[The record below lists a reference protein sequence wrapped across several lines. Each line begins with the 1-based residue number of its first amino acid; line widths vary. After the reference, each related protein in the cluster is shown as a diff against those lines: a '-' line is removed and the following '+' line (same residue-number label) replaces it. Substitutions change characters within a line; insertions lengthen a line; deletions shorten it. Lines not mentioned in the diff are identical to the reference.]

1 MNFKLLKKF
10 FHQKNLT
17 LSNVDVVVIGAGAA
31 GLSASSEFLKRGKS
45 VICVEAMDR
54 IGGRC
59 FTDHRI
65 FGIPYDIGAH
75 WMHNYSGNNLAKY
88 GIKKSD
94 KFDVYEI
101 KENLLVYDGLNKI
114 NSNNLKETLK
124 KIKAIK
130 NEYLDVKINL
140 NYNKNSP
147 FKDDIPFINQIPKQV
162 KESDWFRTAHQA
174 LGACL
179 AGVDFNNYTIY
190 DEFLNYKEIG
200 AGDGFVKEG
209 YGSLV
214 ANLRK
219 EVPVKLNT
227 VVKEIKWD
235 RKGVIIETNQGSIKS
250 KTCVVTVSTEI
261 LNLGKI
267 KFTPKLPLEKYEAFN
282 GINLGVY
289 NHITLQLKNE
299 FYKSFKILPDTYLLT
314 KIKNKVSPPK
324 GFFGSLRL
332 HDSNLSYFDVGGQFA
347 KNLEKEGEKASIDF
361 VVKSLRSTFGSKFD
375 KFVIKAHA
383 TTWGKNE
390 FSLGSY
396 SSAKPGKAH
405 LRGVLKSSVGDR
417 VFFAG
422 EATSINY
429 GTVHGADLSGKEV
442 ADDVINQLNI

>member
-1 MNFKLLKKF
+1 MLKTIF
-10 FHQKNLT
+10 PKNSYPS
-17 LSNVDVVVIGAGAA
+17 SNVDVVVIGAGAA

-45 VICVEAMDR
+45 VICVEAMNR

-59 FTDHRI
+59 FTDHTI
-65 FGIPYDIGAH
+65 FGIPYDVGAH
-75 WMHNYSGNNLAKY
+75 WMHNYSGNHLAKY

-101 KENLLVYDGLNKI
+101 KENLLVYDGFNKI
-114 NSNNLKETLK
+114 NPQNLNETLK

-130 NEYLDVKINL
+130 YEYLNDKINL
-140 NYNKNSP
+140 NSDDNPP
-147 FKDDIPFINQIPKQV
+147 FKDDIPFINQMPKQV
-162 KESDWFRTAHQA
+162 KGSDWFGTAHQA

-200 AGDGFVKEG
+200 EGDGFVKEG
-209 YGSLV
+209 YGSLL

-227 VVKEIKWD
+227 IVKEIKWD
-235 RKGVIIETNQGSIKS
+235 RKGVIVETNQGSIKS
-250 KTCVVTVSTEI
+250 KTCVVTVSTEV
-261 LNLGKI
+261 LNIGKI
-267 KFTPKLPLEKYEAFN
+267 KFTPKLPVEKYEAFN

-299 FYKSFKILPDTYLLT
+299 FYKSFEILPDTYLFS

-332 HDSNLSYFDVGGQFA
+332 HGSNLSYFDVGGQFA
-347 KNLEKEGEKASIDF
+347 KNLEAEGEKSTIDF

-375 KFVIKAHA
+375 KFIIKAHA

-396 SSAKPGKAH
+396 SSARPGKAH

-422 EATSINY
+422 EASSINY

>member
-1 MNFKLLKKF
+1 MLKTIF
-10 FHQKNLT
+10 PKNNHPS
-17 LSNVDVVVIGAGAA
+17 SNVDVVVIGAGAA

-45 VICVEAMDR
+45 VICVEAMNR

-59 FTDHRI
+59 FTDHTI

-75 WMHNYSGNNLAKY
+75 WMHNYSGNHLAKY

-101 KENLLVYDGLNKI
+101 KENLLVYNGLNKT
-114 NSNNLKETLK
+114 NSNNLNETLK

-130 NEYLDVKINL
+130 DEYLDGKINL
-140 NYNKNSP
+140 NCNENPP

-162 KESDWFRTAHQA
+162 KESDWFGTAHQA

-179 AGVDFNNYTIY
+179 AGTDFKNYTIY

-200 AGDGFVKEG
+200 EGDGFVKEG
-209 YGSLV
+209 YGSLI

-219 EVPVKLNT
+219 EVPVNLNT
-227 VVKEIKWD
+227 TVNEIIWD
-235 RKGVIIETNQGSIKS
+235 KKGVIVETNQGSIKS
-250 KTCVVTVSTEI
+250 KTCVVTVSTEV
-261 LNLGKI
+261 LNREKI

-299 FYKSFKILPDTYLLT
+299 FYKSFEILPDTYLFS

-429 GTVHGADLSGKEV
+429 GTVHGADLSGKQV
-442 ADDVINQLNI
+442 ADDVIHKLNI

>member
-1 MNFKLLKKF
+1 MLKKTF
-10 FHQKNLT
+10 RKQNNT
-17 LSNVDVVVIGAGAA
+17 LPNVEFDVVVIGAGAA
-31 GLSASSEFLKRGKS
+31 GLSASSEFLKSGKS
-45 VICVEAMDR
+45 IICVEASNR

-75 WMHNYSGNNLAKY
+75 WMHNFSGNHLVKY
-88 GIKKSD
+88 GIKNSNE
-94 KFDVYEI
+94 FDVYEI
-101 KENLLVYDGLNKI
+101 KENLLVYDGLNEV
-114 NSNNLKETLK
+114 NSNSLNETLK
-124 KIKAIK
+124 NIKTIK
-130 NEYLDVKINL
+130 DRYLYDKINL
-140 NYNKNSP
+140 NYNEKPP
-147 FKDDIPFINQIPKQV
+147 FKNDIPFINQIPKQL
-162 KESDWFRTAHQA
+162 KESDWFGTAQQA

-179 AGVDFNNYTIY
+179 AGVDFNNLTLY
-190 DEFLNYKEIG
+190 DEYLNYKEIG
-200 AGDGFVKEG
+200 VGDGFVKEG

-227 VVKEIKWD
+227 IVKEIKWGG
-235 RKGVIIETNQGSIKS
+235 KGVVVETNQGSIKS
-250 KTCVVTVSTEI
+250 NTCVLTVSTEV
-261 LNLGKI
+261 LNQGKI

-299 FYKSFKILPDTYLLT
+299 FYKRFEILPDTYLFS

-332 HDSNLSYFDVGGQFA
+332 HNTNLSYFDVGGQFA
-347 KNLEKEGEKASIDF
+347 ENLEKEGERASIDF
-361 VVKSLRSTFGSKFD
+361 VIKSLRSTFGNKFD
-375 KFVIKAHA
+375 QFVIKAHA

-396 SSAKPGKAH
+396 SSARPGKAH

-417 VFFAG
+417 IFFAG
-422 EATSINY
+422 EATSTNY
-429 GTVHGADLSGKEV
+429 GTVHGADLSGKQV
-442 ADDVINQLNI
+442 ADDVIHKLNI

>member
-1 MNFKLLKKF
+1 MLKPTFRK
-10 FHQKNLT
+10 QNNI
-17 LSNVDVVVIGAGAA
+17 LSNVDVVIIGAGTA
-31 GLSASSEFLKRGKS
+31 GLSASSEFLKSGKS
-45 VICVEAMDR
+45 IICVEASNR

-75 WMHNYSGNNLAKY
+75 WMHNFSGNHLVKY
-88 GIKKSD
+88 GIKNSNQ
-94 KFDVYEI
+94 FDVYEI
-101 KENLLVYDGLNKI
+101 KENLLVYDGLNEVT
-114 NSNNLKETLK
+114 SNNLNETLK
-124 KIKAIK
+124 SIKTIK
-130 NEYLDVKINL
+130 DRYLYDKINL
-140 NYNKNSP
+140 NYNEKPP
-147 FKDDIPFINQIPKQV
+147 FKNDIPFINQIPKQL
-162 KESDWFRTAHQA
+162 KESDWFGTAHQA
-174 LGACL
+174 LGPCL
-179 AGVDFNNYTIY
+179 AGVDFNDLTIY

-200 AGDGFVKEG
+200 VGDGFVKEG
-209 YGSLV
+209 YGSLI

-227 VVKEIKWD
+227 IVKEIKWGG
-235 RKGVIIETNQGSIKS
+235 KGVVVETNQGSIKS
-250 KTCVVTVSTEI
+250 KTCVLTVSTEV
-261 LNLGKI
+261 LNQGKI

-299 FYKSFKILPDTYLLT
+299 FYKRFEILPDTYLFS
-314 KIKNKVSPPK
+314 KMKNKVSLPK

-332 HDSNLSYFDVGGQFA
+332 HNTNLSYFDVGGQFA
-347 KNLEKEGEKASIDF
+347 KNLENEGERACIDF
-361 VVKSLRSTFGSKFD
+361 VIKSLKSTFGNKFD
-375 KFVIKAHA
+375 QFVIKAHA

-396 SSAKPGKAH
+396 SSARPGKAH
-405 LRGVLKSSVGDR
+405 LRGGLKSSVGDR

-422 EATSINY
+422 EASSINY

>member
-1 MNFKLLKKF
+1 MLKTTFRK
-10 FHQKNLT
+10 QNNI
-17 LSNVDVVVIGAGAA
+17 LSNVDVVIIGAGTA
-31 GLSASSEFLKRGKS
+31 GLSASSEFLKSGKS
-45 VICVEAMDR
+45 IICVEASNR

-75 WMHNYSGNNLAKY
+75 WMHNFSGNHLAKY
-88 GIKKSD
+88 GIKNSNQ
-94 KFDVYEI
+94 FDVYEI
-101 KENLLVYDGLNKI
+101 KENLLVYDGLNEVT
-114 NSNNLKETLK
+114 SNNLNETLK
-124 KIKAIK
+124 SIKTIK
-130 NEYLDVKINL
+130 DRYLYDKINL
-140 NYNKNSP
+140 NYNEKPP
-147 FKDDIPFINQIPKQV
+147 FKNDIPFINQIPKQL
-162 KESDWFRTAHQA
+162 KESDWFGTAHQA
-174 LGACL
+174 LGPCL
-179 AGVDFNNYTIY
+179 AGVDFNDLTIY

-200 AGDGFVKEG
+200 VGDGFVKEG
-209 YGSLV
+209 YGSLI

-227 VVKEIKWD
+227 IVKEIKWGG
-235 RKGVIIETNQGSIKS
+235 KGVVVETNQGSIKS
-250 KTCVVTVSTEI
+250 KTCVLTVSTEV
-261 LNLGKI
+261 LNQGKI

-299 FYKSFKILPDTYLLT
+299 FYKRFEILPDTYLFS
-314 KIKNKVSPPK
+314 KMKNKVSLPK

-332 HDSNLSYFDVGGQFA
+332 HNTNLSYFDVGGQFA
-347 KNLEKEGEKASIDF
+347 KNLENEGERACIDF
-361 VVKSLRSTFGSKFD
+361 VIKSLKSTFGNKFD
-375 KFVIKAHA
+375 QFVIKAHA

-396 SSAKPGKAH
+396 SSARPGKAH

-422 EATSINY
+422 EASSINY

>member
-1 MNFKLLKKF
+1 MLKTIF
-10 FHQKNLT
+10 LKNSYPP
-17 LSNVDVVVIGAGAA
+17 SNVDVVVIGAGAA

-45 VICVEAMDR
+45 VICVEAMNR

-59 FTDHRI
+59 FTDHTI

-75 WMHNYSGNNLAKY
+75 WVHNYSGNHLAKY

-101 KENLLVYDGLNKI
+101 KENLLVYDGSNKI
-114 NSNNLKETLK
+114 NSNNLNETLNN
-124 KIKAIK
+124 IKAIK
-130 NEYLDVKINL
+130 DEYLDGKVNL
-140 NYNKNSP
+140 NFNENLP
-147 FKDDIPFINQIPKQV
+147 FKDDIPFINQLPKKV
-162 KESDWFRTAHQA
+162 KESDWFGTAHQA

-179 AGVDFNNYTIY
+179 AGADFNNYTIY
-190 DEFLNYKEIG
+190 DEFLNYEEIG
-200 AGDGFVKEG
+200 EGDGFVREG
-209 YGSLV
+209 YGSLL

-227 VVKEIKWD
+227 IVREIKWD
-235 RKGVIIETNQGSIKS
+235 RKGVIVETNQGSIKS
-250 KTCVVTVSTEI
+250 KTCVVTVSTEV
-261 LNLGKI
+261 LNREKI
-267 KFTPKLPLEKYEAFN
+267 KFTPKLPVEKYEAFN

-299 FYKSFKILPDTYLLT
+299 FYKSFEILPDTYLFS

-332 HDSNLSYFDVGGQFA
+332 HNSNLSYFDVGGQFA
-347 KNLEKEGEKASIDF
+347 KNLEKEGERASIDF
-361 VVKSLRSTFGSKFD
+361 VIKSLKSTFGTKFD
-375 KFVIKAHA
+375 QFVIKAHA

-396 SSAKPGKAH
+396 SSARPGKAH
-405 LRGVLKSSVGDR
+405 LRGVLKSSVGDKI
-417 VFFAG
+417 FFAG
-422 EATSINY
+422 EASSINY

-442 ADDVINQLNI
+442 ASDVMNELNI

>member
-1 MNFKLLKKF
+1 MLKTTFRK
-10 FHQKNLT
+10 QNNI
-17 LSNVDVVVIGAGAA
+17 LSNVDVVIIGAGTA
-31 GLSASSEFLKRGKS
+31 GLSASSEFLKSGKS
-45 VICVEAMDR
+45 IICVEASNR

-75 WMHNYSGNNLAKY
+75 WMHNFSGNHLVKY
-88 GIKKSD
+88 GIKNSNQ
-94 KFDVYEI
+94 FDVYEI
-101 KENLLVYDGLNKI
+101 KENLLVYDGLNEVT
-114 NSNNLKETLK
+114 SNNLNETLK
-124 KIKAIK
+124 SIKTIK
-130 NEYLDVKINL
+130 DRYLYDKINL
-140 NYNKNSP
+140 NYNEKPP
-147 FKDDIPFINQIPKQV
+147 FKNDIPFINQIPKQL
-162 KESDWFRTAHQA
+162 KESDWFGTAHQA
-174 LGACL
+174 LGPCL
-179 AGVDFNNYTIY
+179 AGVDFNDLTIY

-200 AGDGFVKEG
+200 VGDGFVKEG
-209 YGSLV
+209 YGSLI

-227 VVKEIKWD
+227 IVKEIKWGG
-235 RKGVIIETNQGSIKS
+235 KGVVVETNQGSIKS
-250 KTCVVTVSTEI
+250 KTCVLTVSTEV
-261 LNLGKI
+261 LNQGKI

-299 FYKSFKILPDTYLLT
+299 FYKSFEILPDTYLFS

-375 KFVIKAHA
+375 KFIIKAHA

-396 SSAKPGKAH
+396 SSARPGKAH

-417 VFFAG
+417 IFFAG

-442 ADDVINQLNI
+442 ADDVINKLNI